1 MLTNVSRARLVGA
14 WFAAVVVIGALGVV
28 VGAPLTIS
36 NGELFVLTCLLP
48 PSVML
53 LVWRGAPPARFGEVL
68 YAVNHSSKDA
78 PS

>member
-14 WFAAVVVIGALGVV
+14 WLAAVVVIGAIGVV

-36 NGELFVLTCLLP
+36 SGELFLFTCLLP

-53 LVWRGAPPARFGEVL
+53 LVWRGAPPAPVAAGL
-68 YAVNHSSKDA
+68 YAVNHSSKGA
-78 PS
+78 RL